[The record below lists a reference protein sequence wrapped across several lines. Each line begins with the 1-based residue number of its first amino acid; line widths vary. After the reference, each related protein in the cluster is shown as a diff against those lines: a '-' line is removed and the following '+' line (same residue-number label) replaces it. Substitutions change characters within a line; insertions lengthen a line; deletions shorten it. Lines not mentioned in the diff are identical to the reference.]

1 MPKAFFITGTDTDAG
16 KTLVTSGLLAAARHQ
31 GLTTAGGKPVAS
43 GCERTV
49 EGLRNADAL
58 AIQAQCRP
66 ALDYDTI
73 NPVAF
78 EPAIAPHI
86 AAAEA
91 NVALSVS
98 ALAAPMRALLARE
111 ADLTL
116 IEGAGGWRVPLNER
130 ESLSD
135 LAVAL
140 ALPVIVVVG
149 VRLGAIN
156 HARLTLEAIRH
167 DGLPVAGWVAN
178 GIDPRMPRR
187 EENLNSLAGW
197 LGEEGGVPC
206 LGVVPWLATPAPER
220 VADCLELEPLIHAI
234 PPRKTTHESQ

>member
-1 MPKAFFITGTDTDAG
+1 MSKAFFITGTDTDAG
-16 KTLVTSGLLAAARHQ
+16 KTLVTTGLLAAARRR

-43 GCERTV
+43 GCEWEV

-73 NPVAF
+73 NPIAF
-78 EPAIAPHI
+78 GPAIAPHI
-86 AAAEA
+86 AAHAA
-91 NVALSVS
+91 GVDLSVS
-98 ALAAPMRALLARE
+98 RLAVPMRRLLSRG

-140 ALPVIVVVG
+140 ALPAVLVVG

-156 HARLTLEAIRH
+156 HARLTLESIQH

-178 GIDPRMPRR
+178 VIDPRMPRL
-187 EENLNSLAGW
+187 EENLDSLAGW

-220 VADCLELEPLIHAI
+220 VADCLELDPLINATQ
-234 PPRKTTHESQ
+234 PRKTAHEPQ